1 MTLRTFETDEQKWIK
16 FKALCAKEGTK
27 IGKKLNEFIDKE
39 LKEHG
44 DGNPAYTIDHFVENP
59 QMKAVPAFFRTP
71 EDWEKYLYDLSE
83 KEIQDIIWQS
93 QTIGARAQKRMN
105 LL

>member
-1 MTLRTFETDEQKWIK
+1 MTLRTFETDEEKWTK
-16 FKALCAKEGTK
+16 FKALCAKEGIK

-44 DGNPAYTIDHFVENP
+44 DGNPAYTIDHFVDNP
-59 QMKAVPAFFRTP
+59 QMKAVPAFFRTA
-71 EDWEKYLYDLSE
+71 EDWEKYLYELPESE
-83 KEIQDIIWQS
+83 LQNIIWQS
-93 QTIGARAQKRMN
+93 QTIGARAQKRIN